1 MASAFIGYTVLV
13 TLSSPPHAQ
22 LQGVVAN
29 VVGQRLDLE
38 HGMSD
43 FVEDCI

>member
-29 VVGQRLDLE
+29 VIGQRLDLE
-38 HGMSD
+38 QGTFAHIAD
-43 FVEDCI
+43 